1 MAHDELHVGDSS
13 TIVVTLT
20 EDGLPTDVSAA
31 TLIEFIFQLPDKT
44 VAPLVRVGAFNTD
57 GLDGKVKYK
66 LLTADLSI
74 DGPWKLQVRITETT
88 DVFNSAVGDFKVHRN
103 IPV

>member
-1 MAHDELHVGDSS
+1 MAHDELHVGDTS

-20 EDGLPTDVSAA
+20 EDGVATDVSAA
-31 TLIEFIFQLPDKT
+31 TLIQFIFQLPDKA
-44 VAPLVRVGAFNTD
+44 APPLTRVGAFNTT
-57 GLDGKVKYK
+57 GVDGKVKYK

-74 DGPWKLQVRITETT
+74 DGPWKLQVKITEGT
-88 DVFNSAVGDFKVHRN
+88 DIFNSAVGDFKVHRN